1 MKGVPVLSAP
11 DGVADTG
18 STVITDRSAAE
29 PALGPGEING
39 RGLLVALAVA
49 LLGGTAVWS
58 ATALELAAVDG
69 SVGPGWWPTVLG
81 GMLVAGAVAIAVVAL
96 RRPDPAPEDRVSA
109 HGLGRLGAVVAAIV
123 VYGIGWQFFHFLP
136 VTVVFLSVLLSVT
149 GGRGI
154 KALLVFPALTATV
167 LYGLFGLLLRVPL

>member
-1 MKGVPVLSAP
+1 MKDVPVLSAP
-11 DGVADTG
+11 DGVADAG
-18 STVITDRSAAE
+18 STAVTDRSAAE
-29 PALGPGEING
+29 PAPGPGKING

-58 ATALELAAVDG
+58 ATALELSAVDG

-81 GMLVAGAVAIAVVAL
+81 GLLVAGAVAIAAVAL
-96 RRPDPAPEDRVSA
+96 RRPDPVPEERVSA
-109 HGLGRLGAVVAAIV
+109 HGLGRLGAVIAAIV

-136 VTVVFLSVLLSVT
+136 VTVVFLSVLLFVT

-154 KALLVFPALTATV
+154 KALVLFPALTAMV